1 MYSAE
6 LGMVRRNYCFRNCLL
21 KRTASRKPL
30 DTAGCFLQDDEWEE
44 ASDDE
49 DDDVSEPSSA
59 TPAAF
64 TGNGRSSVFKPI
76 EDFANLLSEDFAEG
90 SYTEDPDAKSDP
102 INSINVSEY
111 AVKYLKE
118 LARRD
123 EAGFVACCQ
132 GLNRTQQ
139 EAVQAALHNSI

>member
-1 MYSAE
+1 MQE
-6 LGMVRRNYCFRNCLL
+6 
-21 KRTASRKPL
+21 
-30 DTAGCFLQDDEWEE
+30 DEWEE

-49 DDDVSEPSSA
+49 DDEEDDMSAPSPVD
-59 TPAAF
+59 PALLI
-64 TGNGRSSVFKPI
+64 GIGRSSLLKSSAFKPI
-76 EDFANLLSEDFAEG
+76 EEFANILSEDFAEG